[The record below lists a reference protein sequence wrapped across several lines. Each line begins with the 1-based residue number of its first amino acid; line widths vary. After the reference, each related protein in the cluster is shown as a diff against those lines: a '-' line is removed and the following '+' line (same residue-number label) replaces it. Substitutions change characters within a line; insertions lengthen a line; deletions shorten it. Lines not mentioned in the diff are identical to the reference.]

1 MLNYMKS
8 EWYRI
13 THSREIYVITAILC
27 GATLLLNAVLALVAG
42 ADKSFP
48 YATVNFSFNMLIGSM
63 PMIFVVGGVIVWR
76 LFADE
81 KAIGTLKNAIAYGI
95 SRHHIFMAK
104 CVVSIVVSLLCL
116 VMVAAVYAG
125 SAYLLLEGPA
135 EEPLK
140 QLFSGIGASL
150 LCAFSAVILAVGL
163 LQYCSKQSSAFGWWV
178 IIIIGLPAALSFA
191 GLKYEIVARIS
202 AWLPWNFL
210 RLETVANMSGSRG
223 MWTTPEGLM
232 KCLIAGIAG
241 IAIFTFAGITMCRKQ
256 EV

>member
-1 MLNYMKS
+1 MMNYMKS

-27 GATLLLNAVLALVAG
+27 GATLLFNVIHAVVARV
-42 ADKSFP
+42 DKGFP
-48 YATVNFSFNMLIGSM
+48 YATVNFSLNMLIGSM
-63 PMIFVVGGVIVWR
+63 PMLFVVGGVIVWR

-81 KAIGTLKNAIAYGI
+81 KEIGTLKNAIAYGI
-95 SRHHIFMAK
+95 PRHHIFMAK
-104 CVVSIVVSLLCL
+104 CVVSIAVSLLSL
-116 VMVAAVYAG
+116 IMVAALYAG
-125 SAYLLLEGPA
+125 SACLLLEGPA

-163 LQYCSKQSSAFGWWV
+163 LQYCSKQSSAFMWWV
-178 IIIIGLPAALSFA
+178 IIIIGVPTALAFA
-191 GLKYEIVARIS
+191 GLKYEIAARIS

-241 IAIFTFAGITMCRKQ
+241 IVIFTFAGITMCKKQ